1 MKLID
6 LMEKVS
12 FEAMWERMVAFY
24 PEDAFL
30 QSKYRKMC
38 ETIVAERAKCETLRG
53 DIVVRV
59 LPLSDCDEVVMV
71 HGVEFPVETLADRE
85 VVIEREEK
93 IADADLLAHILYG
106 VATHG
111 YVSSAQYMN
120 RVQQYLESISDTCFR
135 VKDDWL
141 EADDDSISHWKLIFL
156 DIDGVLNTSHYMTL
170 CRLEGRPDRDKYGPL
185 FDPQAVENLRRII
198 DATRAEIVI
207 TSSWRYILGV
217 DVLRQMWAERG
228 LPGKIY
234 GVTSMDMSGSRGDEV
249 EAFLKG
255 AFGNC
260 KNDYL
265 ILDDECDYG
274 ERLQERMI
282 VLDPMRGLKSSD
294 VERSLEILSLN
305 EQKYSAIANKEIEE
319 ERVQR
324 ELEKKSSYRHKM
336 RFWAG
341 VFFDDAPFDY
351 CFLLMVIKRKLE
363 FDIGYY
369 QRYAMLERGSNIA
382 VDMKRCVC
390 LIDVMIDESHGDKVR
405 RDKALKLLCKMLE
418 YKIWSWWD

>member
-6 LMEKVS
+6 LMRKVS

-24 PEDAFL
+24 PEDAFM
-30 QSKYRKMC
+30 QSKYRKMS
-38 ETIVAERAKCETLRG
+38 ETIVVERANCETLRG

-59 LPLSDCDEVVMV
+59 LPLSDSDEVVVV
-71 HGVEFPVETLADRE
+71 HGAEYPVETLADRE
-85 VVIEREEK
+85 IVIEREEE
-93 IADADLLAHILYG
+93 IADIDLLAHILYG

-111 YVSSAQYMN
+111 NVSSAQYMN

-156 DIDGVLNTSHYMTL
+156 DIDGVLNTSCYMTL
-170 CRLEGRPDRDKYGPL
+170 CQLEGRPDKDKYGPL
-185 FDPQAVENLRRII
+185 FDPKAVENLRRIV
-198 DATRAEIVI
+198 DASKAEIVI
-207 TSSWRYILGV
+207 TSSWRYIHGV
-217 DVLRQMWAERG
+217 DVLRQMWEERG

-234 GVTSMDMSGSRGDEV
+234 GVTSMDKLGSRGDEV
-249 EAFLKG
+249 EEFLKD
-255 AFGNC
+255 AFGDC
-260 KNDYL
+260 RNDYL

-274 ERLQERMI
+274 EGLQERL
-282 VLDPMRGLKSSD
+282 VLLDPMYGLKSGD

-305 EQKYSAIANKEIEE
+305 ERKYSAITDKEIEE

-324 ELEKKSSYRHKM
+324 EMEKKSNYRHKM

-341 VFFDDAPFDY
+341 ALFDDAPFDY
-351 CFLLMVIKRKLE
+351 CFLLMVIKHKLQ

-369 QRYAMLERGSNIA
+369 QRYAMLEKGSNIV
-382 VDMKRCVC
+382 VDMKRCVR
-390 LIDVMIDESHGDKVR
+390 LIDVMIAESHGDKVR